1 MRTIT
6 MSPNGRLTL
15 PAEVRQRLGLE
26 GETEFDVEVTERGSV
41 TLRPVVVIPRDDAWA
56 YAAEHLAAVARALSD
71 IREAA
76 CASSLMATWP
86 PTTADHALALCA
98 GHECRG
104 LRPRPP
110 RTGAP
115 GCPDGGVGLPV

>member
-15 PAEVRQRLGLE
+15 PAEVRQRLGLD

-56 YAAEHLAAVARALSD
+56 YTAKHLANVAKALTD
-71 IREAA
+71 IREAG
-76 CASSLMATWP
+76 STQTEAT
-86 PTTADHALALCA
+86 
-98 GHECRG
+98 
-104 LRPRPP
+104 RPGRRP
-110 RTGAP
+110 GE
-115 GCPDGGVGLPV
+115 VGLPT

>member
-26 GETEFDVEVTERGSV
+26 GETEFDVELTERGSV
-41 TLRPVVVIPRDDAWA
+41 TLRPVVVIPRDDAWP

-71 IREAA
+71 IREGRLRQLADDDLAA
-76 CASSLMATWP
+76 Y
-86 PTTADHALALCA
+86 
-98 GHECRG
+98 
-104 LRPRPP
+104 
-110 RTGAP
+110 
-115 GCPDGGVGLPV
+115 DG

>member
-26 GETEFDVEVTERGSV
+26 GETEFDVELTERGSV

-71 IREAA
+71 IREGRVRQLADGDLAA
-76 CASSLMATWP
+76 Y
-86 PTTADHALALCA
+86 
-98 GHECRG
+98 
-104 LRPRPP
+104 
-110 RTGAP
+110 
-115 GCPDGGVGLPV
+115 DG